1 MLSPTKDP
9 NLGDFQC
16 NNAMELFKKF
26 PSPAIKSP
34 RDAAQ
39 VLVDEINSMSTNNI
53 IASLEIAGPGF
64 INITISK
71 DYLKLKQV
79 STEIGSSTMPQKV
92 NPIHFENSEGNICIA
107 NALIEG
113 ITRKLSVSRLQRDLT
128 DSTILRNIG
137 SVLSYSLI
145 AYTSSVKGLQKIEI
159 NKEIIKNE
167 LYDNLSV
174 LSEGIQTI
182 LRKHGV
188 SDAYEK
194 LHTLTRGRK
203 LTQETLNEFIETM
216 PDKIKDELKKINL
229 ETYIGTC
236 KSYH

>member
-1 MLSPTKDP
+1 M
-9 NLGDFQC
+9 
-16 NNAMELFKKF
+16 
-26 PSPAIKSP
+26 
-34 RDAAQ
+34 
-39 VLVDEINSMSTNNI
+39 
-53 IASLEIAGPGF
+53 
-64 INITISK
+64 
-71 DYLKLKQV
+71 
-79 STEIGSSTMPQKV
+79 
-92 NPIHFENSEGNICIA
+92 
-107 NALIEG
+107 
-113 ITRKLSVSRLQRDLT
+113 
-128 DSTILRNIG
+128 
-137 SVLSYSLI
+137 I